1 MFPKHLRNMITNKGI
16 ITIENGIEYLS
27 DWRDSNGNYKFDKHL
42 TNGRLIVNKQTT
54 GCGFTTYCLCN
65 HEHTILVSPR
75 VPLLCNKLEQFN
87 KTRQICYYFNREKNS
102 KGKQL
107 KDFADLDN
115 EFAIYLQSC
124 QYEQRPMKILVTYDS
139 FGNLADMLEN
149 KFRLDV
155 HQFRIAIDEAHCLI
169 KDVPMKEYVNK
180 CVLTGF
186 LSRVFRYEK
195 LLFISATPIVKYISE
210 IDEFKQY
217 PVEYVELQWSN
228 TMQVRT
234 YTYPCRSAMD
244 AFDQIYKQYA
254 KNTDPS
260 GKHFFDV
267 IYSPTS
273 TFYSYEGVIFL
284 NSVADIRKILLKYS
298 VKNKLIDL
306 NDVSVIC
313 ARTKENIADLHGKV
327 DRGVNI
333 LQSIPKEGERHSTWT
348 FVTRTAFEGVD
359 FYSPCASS
367 YVVANYNVKSLC
379 IDVASDIPQIV
390 GRQRVK
396 SNLFRGT
403 LHIFFINNN
412 RVLSDSEFDN
422 MKNRKME
429 ESLLQIELWQNAS
442 ENCKCA
448 ALRGIN
454 SIIDNDPCAIYVKTV
469 NGFPEI
475 NNMLI
480 ISEEYSRDILKNHTQ
495 WFIMSSSTTCQSLY
509 NSPVQFLK
517 DELAQNFGVK
527 PTMERVRIAYGYF
540 TSYPQLY
547 TELLQMLH
555 NEGYTDIA
563 RYFSSLPLE
572 RIRANGYDTS
582 KMDREIANNY
592 ARNSIGAI
600 VASAFEK
607 GKVYLRQDCKKILQA
622 IYDRSG
628 IKKKAKASELPTYIS
643 CAETKM
649 NDQRAY
655 RIL

>member
-1 MFPKHLRNMITNKGI
+1 
-16 ITIENGIEYLS
+16 
-27 DWRDSNGNYKFDKHL
+27 
-42 TNGRLIVNKQTT
+42 
-54 GCGFTTYCLCN
+54 
-65 HEHTILVSPR
+65 
-75 VPLLCNKLEQFN
+75 
-87 KTRQICYYFNREKNS
+87 
-102 KGKQL
+102 
-107 KDFADLDN
+107 
-115 EFAIYLQSC
+115 
-124 QYEQRPMKILVTYDS
+124 
-139 FGNLADMLEN
+139 
-149 KFRLDV
+149 
-155 HQFRIAIDEAHCLI
+155 
-169 KDVPMKEYVNK
+169 
-180 CVLTGF
+180 
-186 LSRVFRYEK
+186 
-195 LLFISATPIVKYISE
+195 
-210 IDEFKQY
+210 
-217 PVEYVELQWSN
+217 
-228 TMQVRT
+228 
-234 YTYPCRSAMD
+234 
-244 AFDQIYKQYA
+244 
-254 KNTDPS
+254 
-260 GKHFFDV
+260 
-267 IYSPTS
+267 
-273 TFYSYEGVIFL
+273 
-284 NSVADIRKILLKYS
+284 
-298 VKNKLIDL
+298 
-306 NDVSVIC
+306 
-313 ARTKENIADLHGKV
+313 
-327 DRGVNI
+327 
-333 LQSIPKEGERHSTWT
+333 
-348 FVTRTAFEGVD
+348 VD
-359 FYSPCASS
+359 FYSQCASS

-379 IDVASDIPQIV
+379 IDIASDIPQIV

-429 ESLLQIELWQNAS
+429 ESLAQIELWQNAS

-540 TSYPQLY
+540 INYPQLY